1 MLKRGRAGIPSTG
14 QADASCLPPMHTA
27 EGREA
32 AAALDR
38 LAAAIDAILDKC
50 SRESETTPLVEDT
63 TSVAIG
69 APLTLALLCLK
80 LQSKIAEPS
89 PAVKALCDQI
99 ETALQDNSRFQT
111 HHAVRMICQLT
122 AMQSDTVAH
131 KLDLV
136 HSCAP
141 TDDNRPH

>member
-1 MLKRGRAGIPSTG
+1 
-14 QADASCLPPMHTA
+14 MHTA

-38 LAAAIDAILDKC
+38 LAEAIDALLDKW
-50 SRESETTPLVEDT
+50 SRESETTPLVQDA

-69 APLTLALLCLK
+69 TPLTLGLLCLK
-80 LQSKIAEPS
+80 LQSSIAEPS
-89 PAVKALCDQI
+89 PAVKALRKQL
-99 ETALQDNSRFQT
+99 ETALQGKPQWPT

-136 HSCAP
+136 HGGARA
-141 TDDNRPH
+141 DDTRPH